1 MATKPIFSDVP
12 EWPEQ
17 SAAPAPKGHNRPPLE
32 ETIPAEFRETLLA
45 DRPDFLAK
53 LDDLLGRDG
62 VDEEN
67 EENAEVAKGAV
78 NRAYCTDDASLAKC
92 ASLVNTLR
100 LCEKHVD
107 ATHTAVKA
115 PYLLGG
121 RLVDGQKNALV
132 QRIITGRQ
140 IVEGLQ
146 QSYARERQRIAN
158 EERAKAEAERQ
169 RIEAE
174 RRRLE
179 ELAREN
185 NIEPAAL
192 PPLPEPE
199 PEPVKAAPIRSD
211 DGATVST
218 SVILV
223 PIVVDYAKAFKSVRH
238 DAKVKEAID
247 AATAR
252 LAKATKATELPGVE
266 FREEIKVNNR

>member
-1 MATKPIFSDVP
+1 MASQPVFPDVQP
-12 EWPEQ
+12 WPDQ
-17 SAAPAPKGHNRPPLE
+17 SAAPAPKGHNRAPLE

-45 DRPDFLAK
+45 ERPDFLQK
-53 LDDLLGRDG
+53 LDDLLG
-62 VDEEN
+62 
-67 EENAEVAKGAV
+67 AEDAQGAV
-78 NRAYCTDDASLAKC
+78 HRAFCSDDESLAKC
-92 ASLVNTLR
+92 GSLVNTLR
-100 LCEKHVD
+100 ACEKHVE
-107 ATHTAVKA
+107 AVHTAVKA

-121 RLVDGQKNALV
+121 RLCDGQKNALV